1 MISKLKEEAGEIYV
15 IKMSGMIND
24 FEKNKINIELYKPL
38 GLQQENREI
47 IKHNEKEIKT
57 LKYEINKN
65 NEQKEIISFKKKIE
79 DLNEISIYFRK
90 K

>member
-1 MISKLKEEAGEIYV
+1 MDSKLEFQIKLEKNLNERLLKNESLSITSEKKLISKLKEEAGETYV

-47 IKHNEKEIKT
+47 IKHNEK
-57 LKYEINKN
+57 
-65 NEQKEIISFKKKIE
+65 
-79 DLNEISIYFRK
+79 
-90 K
+90 